1 MRWKGLLTAVWA
13 GVATAALPGGDGAS
27 AAAPNVPVP
36 WDRIVDALD
45 AADTMF
51 LALGVASTAGGEI
64 HADPIG
70 PGNLYLRV
78 AEDSRFAADI
88 EGIARVTFDGT
99 QLWFDNPNPRVPP
112 QRLAALEPIVRDLV
126 PFLRAGMPGSTWRVL
141 TGPEPGMPP
150 SVVHDA
156 KWAEVGLPF
165 AWAAATR
172 VYVRVNGDGSLM
184 TIRVI
189 DAATNERYWLDSNH
203 FYYSEINS
211 RGSYWDVVLEPDL
224 DVRTYRGLH
233 SQGYPEWVT
242 HPRPSE
248 GALLYHQRIVRLP
261 LSYQDLLSTGT
272 QESYG
277 ERPALEV
284 GPVVCAGPAPVV
296 QLPFTF
302 VFAPDPA
309 D

>member
-1 MRWKGLLTAVWA
+1 MRWKGLLTAVWV
-13 GVATAALPGGDGAS
+13 GVATAALSGGDGAS

-36 WDRIVDALD
+36 WYRIVDSLD
-45 AADTMF
+45 TADTMF
-51 LALGVASTAGGEI
+51 LYAGLGSHLAGDYENPLG
-64 HADPIG
+64 AG
-70 PGNLYLRV
+70 TVYLRV
-78 AEDSRFAADI
+78 AEDSRFTADI
-88 EGIARVTFDGT
+88 EGIARVSFDGT
-99 QLWFDNPNPRVPP
+99 ELWFDNPNPNVPP
-112 QRLAALEPIVRDLV
+112 ERQAALEPIVRDLV

-141 TGPEPGMPP
+141 TGPEPGMPA

-165 AWAAATR
+165 SWAAGTHT
-172 VYVRVNGDGSLM
+172 YVRVSGNGRLM
-184 TIRVI
+184 TVRLV
-189 DAATNERYWLDSNH
+189 DD
-203 FYYSEINS
+203 S
-211 RGSYWDVVLEPDL
+211 RGEPYELGHTFLSELHFGGNYWDVALEPDL
-224 DVRTYRGLH
+224 DVRTYRSLRTH
-233 SQGYPEWVT
+233 GYPEGT
-242 HPRPSE
+242 TLRNPSE
-248 GALLYHQRIVRLP
+248 GALLYHQRIVRVP